1 MVAGAAQA
9 QNITLTHEAGS
20 AGGASDISA
29 KNLAEIAAANNIA
42 TIQVQAGKTLTKSVL
57 QVAQGKT
64 DIAASPFVLRFLMSR
79 GLGPYSGV
87 GKEEGKKLSDN
98 LRLLYPYHIA
108 SFYLI
113 AFQSSGIDS
122 YEKLKGKTVHNG
134 PPRGAALVT
143 ARQMIALTTGLREG
157 KGYTGRQIAWGQAS
171 SIFLDGSVDAT
182 LRPGTNPAEFMPVFA
197 AAGKVNMISVPKA
210 KYESPAWKKYLK
222 APGNVEHV
230 IPVEEL
236 SHYGDKVRVISE
248 DGKFRT
254 IANACGDMV
263 HKRMDK
269 GLAKALTAGFIKN
282 LPNLYRKAAF
292 AKSSQFGN
300 VDDETMGICKSG
312 VKFHL
317 GAIEAWEEAGYK
329 IPACAKP

>member
-1 MVAGAAQA
+1 
-9 QNITLTHEAGS
+9 
-20 AGGASDISA
+20 
-29 KNLAEIAAANNIA
+29 
-42 TIQVQAGKTLTKSVL
+42 
-57 QVAQGKT
+57 
-64 DIAASPFVLRFLMSR
+64 MSR

-210 KYESPAWKKYLK
+210 KYGKPGLEKISESP
-222 APGNVEHV
+222 GQC
-230 IPVEEL
+230 
-236 SHYGDKVRVISE
+236 
-248 DGKFRT
+248 RT
-254 IANACGDMV
+254 R
-263 HKRMDK
+263 HPR
-269 GLAKALTAGFIKN
+269 
-282 LPNLYRKAAF
+282 R
-292 AKSSQFGN
+292 
-300 VDDETMGICKSG
+300 
-312 VKFHL
+312 
-317 GAIEAWEEAGYK
+317 GAIPLRRQGPCYFRRRK
-329 IPACAKP
+329 VPYHR